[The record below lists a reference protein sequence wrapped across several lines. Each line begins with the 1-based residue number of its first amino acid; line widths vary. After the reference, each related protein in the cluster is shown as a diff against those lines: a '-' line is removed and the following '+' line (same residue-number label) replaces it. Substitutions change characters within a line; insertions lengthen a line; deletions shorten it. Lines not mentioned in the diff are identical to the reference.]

1 MKQRFNDEATHAPL
15 PPAIQVVRILLIV
28 GATVIV
34 VVPLAWVLFG
44 AFRTPEDLTNPGSFA
59 FHPTLD
65 NFTSIADSGLQDATV
80 RSLVVGICVAVI
92 GVFCG
97 ALGGYAI
104 SRYRTGG
111 LSLRFGILLPTI
123 IPPTVLVFPLLTLA
137 LTFKL
142 TDTLVAVIAAHLT
155 YVVPMITWFMV
166 GFFNGVPR
174 QLEEQAAIDGYDPF
188 QVFLRVVVPNV
199 LPGLGAAALLA
210 FMLSW
215 SELFYSLILAPG
227 TSRTLPVA
235 IVGFNTFQGVQ
246 LGPMNAAIVVAALP
260 VIILSFIIQRQL
272 VKGVGG
278 GDVKQ

>member
-1 MKQRFNDEATHAPL
+1 MRPGKDEAARYADRPRALEVTRVLFAAAAVL
-15 PPAIQVVRILLIV
+15 V
-28 GATVIV
+28 V

-44 AFRTPEDLTNPGSFA
+44 SFRTPADLTNPGSFD
-59 FHPTLD
+59 FHPTLE
-65 NFTSIADSGLQDATV
+65 NFASINEHGLRSAML
-80 RSLVVGICVAVI
+80 RSLVVGVSVATI

-104 SRYRTGG
+104 SRFRTGG
-111 LSLRFGILLPTI
+111 LGLRFGILLPTI
-123 IPPTVLVFPLLTLA
+123 IPPTVLVFPLLSLA

-155 YVVPMITWFMV
+155 YVVPLITLFMV

-188 QVFLRVVVPNV
+188 QVFLRVVIPNV
-199 LPGLGAAALLA
+199 LPGLGAAVLLA

-246 LGPMNAAIVVAALP
+246 LGPMNAAIVIAALP
-260 VIILSFIIQRQL
+260 VTVLSFIIQRQL

>member
-1 MKQRFNDEATHAPL
+1 MSRTRDDASIDARL
-15 PPAIQVVRILLIV
+15 PRGIEIARVLLV
-28 GATVIV
+28 SLAVVIV
-34 VVPLAWVLFG
+34 TVPLAWVVFG
-44 AFRTPEDLTNPGSFA
+44 AFRTPQNLTNPGSFA
-59 FHPTLD
+59 INPTLD
-65 NFTSIADSGLQDATV
+65 NFQAIYDSGLKWATL

-92 GVFCG
+92 GVICG
-97 ALGGYAI
+97 GLGGYAI

-111 LSLRFGILLPTI
+111 LALRFGILLPTI
-123 IPPTVLVFPLLTLA
+123 IPPTVLVFPLLSLA
-137 LTFKL
+137 LSLKL

-155 YVVPMITWFMV
+155 YVVPLITWFMV
-166 GFFNGVPR
+166 GFFNDVPH

-215 SELFYSLILAPG
+215 NELFYSLILAPG
-227 TSRTLPVA
+227 TSRTLPVE

-260 VIILSFIIQRQL
+260 VTILSFAIQRQL